1 MALSIKNPRAD
12 KLARQLAEVTGE
24 SLTEAI
30 VVALEER
37 LARERGGN
45 RPVPLADRLLAIGR
59 RASAFD
65 KGSSCDGAPGAVTYD
80 DNGLST

>member
-12 KLARQLAEVTGE
+12 LLARQLSEVTGE

-30 VVALEER
+30 IVALEER
-37 LARERGGN
+37 LERERVVN
-45 RPVPLADRLLAIGR
+45 RPVPLAQRLLAIGR

-65 KGSSCDGAPGAVTYD
+65 TGATCADGQEAVAYD
-80 DNGLST
+80 DNGLPV